1 MKNLFKV
8 IFIALSFFISANAQ
22 GFEVKAT
29 GEQTFSFTDESGRS
43 QATFYSTT
51 PFEEINGLTTKIT
64 GNVTFDVKNFANTLK
79 GEFTIPVASLKT
91 GMEKMEKDLR
101 SSSWLD
107 AEKYPVINFKITKVT
122 NVQKLQPNKLS
133 AEVSGNFTLHGVSKE
148 ITTQDTVTYLDESEA
163 TRARMPGDLLGI
175 ISRFDIQL
183 SDYNVEHLLLGK
195 RVSNDIS
202 INVNLVG
209 SNKK

>member
-1 MKNLFKV
+1 MKNLLKI

-22 GFEVKAT
+22 GFEVKAA
-29 GEQTFSFTDESGRS
+29 GEQTFSFKDENGRS
-43 QATFYSTT
+43 QATFHSTT
-51 PFEEINGLTTKIT
+51 PFEEINGLTTSIA
-64 GNVTFDVKNFANTLK
+64 GNVSFDVNNFGNTLK

-107 AEKYPVINFKITKVT
+107 AEKYPAITFKITKVS
-122 NVQKLQPNKLS
+122 NVQKLEPNKLS
-133 AEVSGNFTLHGVSKE
+133 ADVSGDFTLHGVTKE
-148 ITTQDTVTYLDESEA
+148 ITSKDTVIYLDESEA

-175 ISRFDIQL
+175 ISSFDIQL
-183 SDYNVEHLLLGK
+183 SDFDVEHLLLGK

-202 INVNLVG
+202 IRVNLVG